1 MTRNELSNRL
11 RKRGC
16 EGNPQ
21 PNGFNHIGTRTIEM
35 MFKAMEILKPY
46 DIYLS
51 DRIRR
56 TGSARLRFPSEHRD
70 TQD

>member
-1 MTRNELSNRL
+1 M
-11 RKRGC
+11 K
-16 EGNPQ
+16 
-21 PNGFNHIGTRTIEM
+21 
-35 MFKAMEILKPY
+35 ILKAY

-51 DRIRR
+51 DRTRR